1 MTKFVVN
8 VCSPR
13 YQRKYQQD
21 GWLPEFYVRY
31 YYYYLLLLM
40 FSIWCPCV
48 RRECVLWGCIR
59 LVDDG
64 CYGHL
69 DQRTWRIARAFG
81 SVRVFFM
88 LTPVVRQH
96 HSSIKFWQGER
107 FDCRN
112 ASYLFTGVGH
122 FPREAML
129 HWAAGAG
136 GNGVMCSADMA
147 IANLAA
153 SPSRSCA
160 AFQFYLRSLKRA
172 SVPSLMCRC
181 PSRSIGC
188 TATTGSGDPIRAQNR
203 FCRIL

>member
-48 RRECVLWGCIR
+48 RRECVFWGCIR

-81 SVRVFFM
+81 SV
-88 LTPVVRQH
+88 PVSLH
-96 HSSIKFWQGER
+96 ADASGE
-107 FDCRN
+107 
-112 ASYLFTGVGH
+112 
-122 FPREAML
+122 
-129 HWAAGAG
+129 
-136 GNGVMCSADMA
+136 
-147 IANLAA
+147 AA
-153 SPSRSCA
+153 SQLHQVLAGRKVRLPKRIIFVYGRRAFPS
-160 AFQFYLRSLKRA
+160 
-172 SVPSLMCRC
+172 
-181 PSRSIGC
+181 
-188 TATTGSGDPIRAQNR
+188 
-203 FCRIL
+203 